1 GEFKSEALQVPH
13 DCRFSHVNSG
23 ESCSDYQH
31 WRDEATKQC
40 SAKTFN
46 GKSMTVR
53 SFAVLEPCSLDLFTG
68 VEFVCC
74 PTVGA
79 LITGSTSTSA
89 IHIP

>member
-23 ESCSDYQH
+23 ESCNDYQH

-46 GKSMTVR
+46 GKGMTVR

-74 PTVGA
+74 PTVGEF
-79 LITGSTSTSA
+79 LYYIEFSNPLRKS
-89 IHIP
+89 